1 MNALGLLPIL
11 ATVVMETEDQSDE
24 QADGAQ
30 SAPFVAAESTEVD
43 SMLKPVDWVREHSK
57 FTFSG
62 SLDTLF
68 MGVVGGGGADS
79 ATGMDATLIFEHPL
93 LSRSWDK
100 HLTLY
105 GRLRYRSGLWNQAPA
120 ALGPSIGTA
129 WGVIDGFNDVG
140 FEIPDFFLRQLFP
153 SKDLEL
159 RYGQMVIDSQLD
171 GQPVGGAKSAFHNR
185 AFASNPA
192 AAFPRLGAGATIA
205 WDPDGPWDLVYALT
219 TVQGSES
226 GDQVDFKFSSSNFF
240 QALQFGYSFPGDDPG
255 PRRLQLMLWHSDE
268 APESDKAPGE
278 GLSLTYS
285 HRFDDPITSAFCR
298 IAYASGEVSEASLI
312 VVGGITAERS
322 EKEVVGIGIGI
333 GEGNLTNNWNGVV
346 EGFYRRSIGDHGS
359 AAINGQLLVG
369 EGFNDS
375 GSVRLLLGASARVSF

>member
-1 MNALGLLPIL
+1 MSAIGFLPIL
-11 ATVVMETEDQSDE
+11 ATVVVGAEDPVDE

-30 SAPFVAAESTEVD
+30 SAPFAAAESADID
-43 SMLKPVDWVREHSK
+43 SPLQPLAWVQKHSK
-57 FTFSG
+57 ITFSG
-62 SLDTLF
+62 SFDTLF
-68 MGVVGGGGADS
+68 MGVVGGDGADS
-79 ATGMDATLIFEHPL
+79 ATGMDATLIFERPL
-93 LSRSWDK
+93 LGHWLDK
-100 HLTLY
+100 NLTLY
-105 GRLRYRSGLWNQAPA
+105 GRFRYRSGLWNQAPA
-120 ALGPSIGTA
+120 SLGPSIGTA

-140 FEIPDFFLRQLFP
+140 FEIPDLFFRQLFP
-153 SKDLEL
+153 DKNVEV

-171 GQPVGGAKSAFHNR
+171 GQPVGGAKRAFHNR
-185 AFASNPA
+185 AFSANPA

-226 GDQVDFKFSSSNFF
+226 DDQVDFKFSSSNFF

-268 APESDKAPGE
+268 APESDRGPGE

-285 HRFDDPITSAFCR
+285 HRFNDPINAAFCR
-298 IAYASGEVSEASLI
+298 IACASGEVSDASLM
-312 VVGGITAERS
+312 VVGGITAKRS
-322 EKEVVGIGIGI
+322 EKELVGIGIGV
-333 GEGNLTNNWNGVV
+333 GEGNLTNDWNGVV
-346 EGFYRRSIGDHGS
+346 EGFYRRQLGDHGS

-375 GSVRLLLGASARVSF
+375 GSVRFLLGASARVSF